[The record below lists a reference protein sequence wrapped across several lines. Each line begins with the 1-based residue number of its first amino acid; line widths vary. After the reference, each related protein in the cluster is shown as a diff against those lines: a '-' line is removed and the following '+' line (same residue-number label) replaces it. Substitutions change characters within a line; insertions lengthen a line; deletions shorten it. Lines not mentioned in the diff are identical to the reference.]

1 MDPFQTTKCSFKYDF
16 TELILTN
23 KALSITYSTKIDA
36 FLQTWG
42 EKMGLQN
49 WAMKVGRSS
58 SQSDVQHMP

>member
-42 EKMGLQN
+42 EKNGLTKLV
-49 WAMKVGRSS
+49 MKAGRSS

>member
-42 EKMGLQN
+42 EKKWAYKTGL
-49 WAMKVGRSS
+49 
-58 SQSDVQHMP
+58 